1 MSDIVTR
8 LREATVQR
16 LEMGWPAPHVV
27 QRKEPLW
34 IEAADEIERLRA
46 ELAAAIKQ
54 RDEAR
59 RWYCRLIA
67 YQRQDR
73 GEDFDPEAVAVE
85 EGWDC
90 FAKKEGG
97 GA

>member
-1 MSDIVTR
+1 VSDIVTR
-8 LREATVQR
+8 LREATVPR

-46 ELAAAIKQ
+46 KLAKMKRQ
-54 RDEAR
+54 RNKAR
-59 RWYCRLIA
+59 RAAER
-67 YQRQDR
+67 
-73 GEDFDPEAVAVE
+73 
-85 EGWDC
+85 
-90 FAKKEGG
+90 G